1 MVVRRKRA
9 IVKLDNRMKR
19 LLREMGE
26 AINDSL
32 STSEELNGA
41 IGRIR
46 QEGYDIFLI
55 LEATIGLN
63 PKSVG
68 ENGQIAARTLPAAS
82 IEISEGK
89 KNQEDD
95 VPGVEEANEMV
106 FQVSPDDEQFLR
118 SLRISV
124 DDSGA
129 RSPGTTTGDP
139 EAESGDDA
147 NEEE

>member
-1 MVVRRKRA
+1 M
-9 IVKLDNRMKR
+9 KLDNKMKR

-32 STSEELNGA
+32 SASDELTGT
-41 IGRIR
+41 IDRIR

-63 PKSVG
+63 PKSGKAG
-68 ENGQIAARTLPAAS
+68 EQTASRLPASS
-82 IEISEGK
+82 IEISTGADAGTASTAK
-89 KNQEDD
+89 DN
-95 VPGVEEANEMV
+95 GVNEMV

-129 RSPGTTTGDP
+129 GPRGRRSSGPAGDKPDTP
-139 EAESGDDA
+139 EAENDEGSD
-147 NEEE
+147 EE

>member
-1 MVVRRKRA
+1 
-9 IVKLDNRMKR
+9 VKLDNKMKQ

-32 STSEELNGA
+32 SASDDLSLT
-41 IGRIR
+41 IDRIR

-63 PKSVG
+63 PRSG
-68 ENGQIAARTLPAAS
+68 EGDGAAASTRPASS
-82 IEISEGK
+82 IEISAVTGGETREIPLDEK
-89 KNQEDD
+89 DRE
-95 VPGVEEANEMV
+95 VV

-124 DDSGA
+124 DESA
-129 RSPGTTTGDP
+129 GTR
-139 EAESGDDA
+139 GDDDEDPA
-147 NEEE
+147 AETDDEEDD